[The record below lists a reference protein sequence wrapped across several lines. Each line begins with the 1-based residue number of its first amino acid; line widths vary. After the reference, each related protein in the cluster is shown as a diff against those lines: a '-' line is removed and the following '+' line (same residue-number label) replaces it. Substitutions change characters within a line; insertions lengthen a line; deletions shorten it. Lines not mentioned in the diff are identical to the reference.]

1 MNILD
6 ISTNPDTDLKINYE
20 GITNLF
26 KSAEEEE
33 RNSLFEHETYDLLK
47 KTGMFNPPLTMLL
60 EQGSE
65 YADRELTS
73 IPGDRV
79 VIKIVS
85 PYITH
90 KTETGGIRIIPNS
103 PEVIRSARR
112 TMPEDVSEKYAA
124 MIENNQI
131 PSVERYRGLKGRKL
145 CQAILKDIR
154 GVLIVQYM
162 PDHSGVF
169 GNELIVCIRNSREFG
184 MIISAGLGGTDTELF
199 ADGFRKGRA
208 MVSAST
214 TLTSGK
220 TFFEL
225 FKNTISYQKLAGLTR
240 EQARIVPDN
249 LLLNCFTS
257 FIAVANYFSIL
268 NPDAPYVIEELEINP
283 FSFNSSLIIP
293 LDGLCRFSRPGKLPV
308 KRPFKKIHNLLHPGS
323 IGIMGVSATRMNY
336 GRIILDNIIANGF
349 RSENIRLIHRG
360 MDQLDNIRCVPDL
373 KQLDI
378 KLDLLVVA
386 LSSEEIL
393 RIVEEVVEYNV
404 TESVMLIAGG
414 VGETRESGERAFG
427 IMEKMESSHLQ
438 KGGGPVFLGANCLGI
453 ISHPGKYDTMF
464 IPEEKLPKQR
474 GEYKRNTAFIS
485 QSGAFMIT
493 RLSKRPELDPAYM
506 VSIGNQNDLTFGDM
520 LSYFKDKEDIHV
532 IGVYAEGFKD
542 LDGLTFAGAVRDAVK
557 AGKDVI
563 FYKAGRTSEGKNA
576 TAGHTASIAGDYIIC
591 ESCVRQ
597 AGGIVADG
605 FTLFEELLVLS
616 QRLHDKTIKGNRL
629 AALSGAGFEAVGMA
643 DNIRSN
649 GYKMEMAVLSD
660 STKKR
665 LSNML
670 KDKQLEHLTE
680 AGNPLDINPSAD
692 DDTHIRAIE
701 YVAEDPNVD
710 IIVAGLDP
718 LSPVTRTLSES
729 GSKKYN
735 FKSKG
740 SMVMELPKLVEKL
753 EKPVIGVIN
762 GGRLYDPMV
771 DELAKKGMVI
781 FRSADRAVRAL
792 AVYINGR
799 LFTKRINQRGDQ

>member
-6 ISTNPDTDLKINYE
+6 ISTHPDIDLKIDYE
-20 GITNLF
+20 GITGLF
-26 KSAEEEE
+26 RNAGKEE

-47 KTGMFNPPLTMLL
+47 KTGMFDPPLTIFLA
-60 EQGSE
+60 QGSE
-65 YADRELTS
+65 YSDHELTL
-73 IPGDRV
+73 IPGDRI

-103 PEVIRSARR
+103 PEDIRSARW
-112 TMPEDVSEKYAA
+112 TMPGEVSEKYAA
-124 MIENNQI
+124 IIEDNQI

-145 CQAILKDIR
+145 RQAVLRDIR
-154 GVLIVQYM
+154 GVLVVQYM
-162 PDHSGVF
+162 PNNSGVF
-169 GNELIVCIRNSREFG
+169 GNELIVGIRNSREFG
-184 MIISAGLGGTDTELF
+184 MIINAGLGGTDTELF
-199 ADGFRKGRA
+199 VEGFRKGRA

-214 TLTSGK
+214 ALTRGK

-225 FKNTISYQKLAGLTR
+225 FKNTISYHKLAGLTR

-249 LLLNCFTS
+249 LLLKCFAS

-268 NPDAPYVIEELEINP
+268 NPDAPYVLEELEINP
-283 FSFNSSLIIP
+283 FCFNSSLIIP
-293 LDGLCRFSRPGKLPV
+293 LDGMCRFSRPGRVPI

-349 RSENIRLIHRG
+349 KRDNIRVIHKG
-360 MDQLDNIRCVPDL
+360 MDQFDNIRCVPDL

-386 LSSEEIL
+386 LSSEEIP
-393 RIVEEVVEYNV
+393 RVVEEVVEYNV
-404 TESVMLIAGG
+404 AESVMLIAGG

-427 IMEKMESSHLQ
+427 IMEKIENSHIQ
-438 KGGGPVFLGANCLGI
+438 KGGGPVFLGANCLGV

-474 GEYKRNTAFIS
+474 GECKRNTAFIS

-506 VSIGNQNDLTFGDM
+506 ISIGNQNDLTLGDM
-520 LSYFKDKEDIHV
+520 LSYFKDKVDIQV

-542 LDGLTFAGAVRDAVK
+542 LDGLTFAGAVRKAVK
-557 AGKDVI
+557 AGKEVI

-576 TAGHTASIAGDYIIC
+576 TTGHTASIAGDYIIC

-597 AGGIVADG
+597 AGGIVADS
-605 FTLFEELLVLS
+605 FALFEELLMLS
-616 QRLHDKTIKGNRL
+616 QGLHDKTIRGNRL
-629 AALSGAGFEAVGMA
+629 AAMSGAGFEAVGMA
-643 DNIRSN
+643 DNIRLN

-660 STKKR
+660 STRER

-692 DDTHIRAIE
+692 DDAHIRAIK
-701 YVAEDPNVD
+701 YLAEDPNVD
-710 IIVAGLDP
+710 AIVAGLDP

-729 GSKKYN
+729 RNEKFD
-735 FKSKG
+735 FKTKG
-740 SMVMELPKLVEKL
+740 SMAMELPKLVETLK
-753 EKPVIGVIN
+753 KPVIGVIN

-771 DELAKKGMVI
+771 DELSKKGMVI

-792 AVYINGR
+792 TVYINAR
-799 LFTKRINQRGDQ
+799 LFAKRINQRGDQ